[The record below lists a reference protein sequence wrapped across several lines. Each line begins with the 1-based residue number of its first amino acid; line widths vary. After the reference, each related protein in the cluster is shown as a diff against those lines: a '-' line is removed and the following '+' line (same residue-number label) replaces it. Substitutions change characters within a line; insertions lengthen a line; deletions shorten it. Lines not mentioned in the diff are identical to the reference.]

1 MLKLFILNE
10 YVCPIFSQSMKAENS
25 LKGGAL
31 LVAFTLLSEYYRTI
45 KVTSFI
51 LWPKPLSTVLLR
63 HFLYPTP
70 YSAKKTSIPI
80 FNTYVLFI
88 KRGDFFPTVFDLKY
102 S

>member
-1 MLKLFILNE
+1 MRRGVVKLHVPYFLPSLK
-10 YVCPIFSQSMKAENS
+10 VENS
-25 LKGGAL
+25 LKGFSL
-31 LVAFTLLSEYYRTI
+31 AFPLLSEYYRTI